1 MVTWHFSANILLDKD
16 FVPKLGDFATTRL
29 GPSGDGNTQAGTS
42 ILIGTSAYLAPE
54 AHNFDVSAKLD
65 SFSFGVVRWDTDHEP
80 FQFPMRFFAL
90 CNVVLVQSYF
100 PQGIVLLITFLPF
113 PPLIHFIQL

>member
-1 MVTWHFSANILLDKD
+1 M
-16 FVPKLGDFATTRL
+16 PKLGDFATTRL

-65 SFSFGVVRWDTDHEP
+65 SFSFGVVR
-80 FQFPMRFFAL
+80 
-90 CNVVLVQSYF
+90 
-100 PQGIVLLITFLPF
+100 
-113 PPLIHFIQL
+113 